1 MDPDL
6 NSFIEGYINRER
18 GDFIYEDADDLA
30 QQFMDE
36 TNTYLDFETIRDE
49 IEWRQDYC

>member
-6 NSFIEGYINRER
+6 NAFIEGYINYSRK
-18 GDFIYEDADDLA
+18 DFIYEDADDLA
-30 QQFMDE
+30 RQFMDE

-49 IEWRQDYC
+49 IEWRQEHC